1 MSDPPPPPPTLC
13 PGYYYEQLSFPRCF
27 LCLGFSFYFPSHT
40 LLSYQ
45 LSWNA
50 ASNVLCPKLS
60 VPPDCLKLSLSLL
73 CYLSHQTLLPHF
85 WLLTVQKLHTL
96 GKSDSTLGRS
106 SLVCSRAVLPA
117 KLGPPPLLWKPD
129 LLSRASP
136 QASVLSEWPCGPG
149 WNNRSLWDPW
159 EPHQYFVLQGFEK
172 CLSPLELE
180 GRVWDWVLKSS
191 I

>member
-1 MSDPPPPPPTLC
+1 MSDPPPHPPTLC
-13 PGYYYEQLSFPRCF
+13 PGYYYEQLSFPKCF

-45 LSWNA
+45 LSRNA

-85 WLLTVQKLHTL
+85 WLLTVQKLHTS
-96 GKSDSTLGRS
+96 GKSGSTLGRS

-117 KLGPPPLLWKPD
+117 ILGPHPCYGSLIY
-129 LLSRASP
+129 SRGPAHKQPSSLNDHVA
-136 QASVLSEWPCGPG
+136 QAGIIAPCGTPESHTNTLSSRDSKSVFAL
-149 WNNRSLWDPW
+149 WN
-159 EPHQYFVLQGFEK
+159 
-172 CLSPLELE
+172 
-180 GRVWDWVLKSS
+180 
-191 I
+191 